1 MKQLTGFAALML
13 FSIAS
18 WAGAG
23 HAAQENFEINLKE
36 LRPAPTG
43 TTKTQQRS
51 SRRSE
56 GTKAQAPLETAKT
69 EGSSI
74 YTVRPGD
81 HLFAIL
87 MRRYNLSN
95 EAAERLIPEVL
106 RLNGIR
112 NPQGLTVGQRLT
124 IPLPAPPERQTKT
137 VRKQLPQAAPAPVQT
152 ATPAVVQPAQPQ
164 VPPPPPQAASQ
175 LSVQPEAKQEQQAAA
190 KAVRE
195 VSISAATPCTLAQE
209 MIKQLGLV
217 APSTKF
223 ILGEDVLT
231 AEHAGAKVV
240 VACDLSSDK
249 AYTYERLLALHDIQL
264 LIFTGAEPSK
274 RVIKKVANSLSL
286 SYQKTDP
293 DATGN
298 LPLTYLF
305 PAVGPNGQDIRMT
318 ILP

>member
-1 MKQLTGFAALML
+1 MKQLTGFAALIL

-23 HAAQENFEINLKE
+23 NAAQESFEIDLKE
-36 LRPAPTG
+36 LRPTPTG
-43 TTKTQQRS
+43 TPKTQQRS
-51 SRRSE
+51 THRSE
-56 GTKAQAPLETAKT
+56 NTKAQSPLEAGKA

-87 MRRYNLSN
+87 MRHYKLSN

-112 NPQGLTVGQRLT
+112 NPHGLTVGQRLT

-137 VRKQLPQAAPAPVQT
+137 ARKQVPQATPAEVQT
-152 ATPAVVQPAQPQ
+152 AIPAEIQTTQPHESTPAPQAIPQLSAQPQ
-164 VPPPPPQAASQ
+164 TEQ
-175 LSVQPEAKQEQQAAA
+175 KQQVATTTL
-190 KAVRE
+190 RE
-195 VSISAATPCTLAQE
+195 VSISDAPPCVLARE
-209 MIKQLGLV
+209 LAKQLDLLV
-217 APSTKF
+217 PSTKL
-223 ILGEDVLT
+223 ISGGDTLT
-231 AEHAGAKVV
+231 AEHAGLKVV
-240 VACDLSSDK
+240 VACGLSSDQ

-264 LIFTGAEPSK
+264 LVFTGTEPSK
-274 RVIKKVANSLSL
+274 RVIKKLANYLSL
-286 SYQKTDP
+286 SYQQADP
-293 DATGN
+293 NATGN

-305 PAVGPNGQDIRMT
+305 SATSPNGQDIRLT